1 MHSAGGTRYSVA
13 MRFVPVVC
21 AVSALT
27 LMPTS
32 NAQNNPFVQLMQKA
46 SAHAK
51 THGAKTPILSPKD
64 NTVLDG
70 SVPVAQLQAMG
81 VRIIPWTTD
90 TLDEMRAVI
99 RTGVDGLISDRPD
112 LLQQAVAAERAG
124 GRKLTGF
131 DVEGHRGGRGLRPE
145 NTLPAFEAGLDNL
158 IDTIET
164 DTGVSTDG
172 VSLIWHDQF
181 YNPQSCRRQDGAA
194 YTMEN
199 RVYLKDISSTDAQKT
214 FLCDKLHFGNDQKN
228 DPALSPVTVAF
239 AKQEGLANIYV
250 PTYVE
255 QVFHFVKFY
264 EAYYR
269 TGAGK
274 SSAHAAERAAA
285 AAKVHFNI
293 ETKIQPTVSGPING
307 KKIAANHTVDPQRF
321 VDVLCGVIA
330 RHHMEA
336 RSDVQSFDF
345 RTLVLVEEQ
354 FPKIQTVYLTEDP
367 ATLSTEYVPA
377 SLRIAK

>member
-1 MHSAGGTRYSVA
+1 
-13 MRFVPVVC
+13 MRFVHVFC
-21 AVSALT
+21 ALSALT
-27 LMPTS
+27 LMPIS
-32 NAQNNPFVQLMQKA
+32 NAQQSNPFVELMQKA

-51 THGAKTPILSPKD
+51 AHGAKTPILSP
-64 NTVLDG
+64 LDKTILSG
-70 SVPVAQLQAMG
+70 AIPVAQVQAMG

-90 TLDEMRAVI
+90 TLDEMHAVI

-112 LLQQAVAAERAG
+112 LLQQAVAAERTS
-124 GRKLTGF
+124 GRKLVGF

-145 NTLPAFEAGLDNL
+145 NTLPAFESGLDNL

-181 YNPQSCRRQDGAA
+181 YNPQSCRRQDGAP

-214 FLCDKLHFGNDQKN
+214 FICDKLHFGDAQKN
-228 DPALSPVTVAF
+228 DAELSPVTVAF

-255 QVFHFVKFY
+255 QLFKFVRFY

-269 TGAGK
+269 SGAGK
-274 SSAHAAERAAA
+274 SSPHAADRAAA
-285 AAKVHFNI
+285 GAKVHFNI
-293 ETKIQPTVSGPING
+293 ETKVLPTVFGPING
-307 KKIAANHTVDPQRF
+307 KKIATNHTVEPQRF

-330 RHHMEA
+330 RTHMEA

-345 RTLVLVEEQ
+345 RTLLLVEEQ
-354 FPKIQTVYLTEDP
+354 FPKIQTVYLTEEP
-367 ATLSTEYVPA
+367 AILSTEFLPA
-377 SLRIAK
+377 ALRVTK